1 MKNILIFI
9 SLFSLVFPKLN
20 GQYDLDGNYDLNFDN
35 EYGLN
40 HLFIDTI
47 ADPDN
52 IWQVGVPQKGLFTS
66 AKSLPNVI
74 VTDAINSYPVNDTS
88 SFLIMNVANYGFVT
102 QHTVILEG
110 QYFVDSDTLKDY
122 GKIEF
127 SPDNGIIWLDLF
139 NDSIPVSEWYWY
151 CNMPVLTGNSHG
163 WKSFGLNLAPLGAIF
178 DISLADTVQY
188 RFTFISD
195 GIDNNKAGLMFD
207 DLHFEDY
214 DEYGI
219 QEQGFSVIKSSCYPN
234 PTRNQLT
241 IEFVNTNNSVFELE
255 LFDLCGGKILFI
267 SNITGEKVSF
277 ETSNLYSGLFYYRL
291 SDKNLNKI
299 TAGRFIKHK

>member
-20 GQYDLDGNYDLNFDN
+20 GQYNLDGNYDLNFDN

-40 HLFIDTI
+40 HLFIDKTSN
-47 ADPDN
+47 PNN

-74 VTDAINSYPVNDTS
+74 VTDTINSYPVNDTS
-88 SFLIMNVANYGFVT
+88 SFLIINVAGYGFEN

-110 QYFVDSDTLKDY
+110 QYFIDTDTLMDY

-127 SPDNGIIWLDLF
+127 SPDNGNIWIDLF
-139 NDSIPVSEWYWY
+139 NDSIPINEWYWY
-151 CNMPVLTGNSHG
+151 YNKPVLTGKSYG
-163 WKSFGLNLAPLGAIF
+163 WQNFGLNLGPLGKIF
-178 DISLADTVQY
+178 NVNSGDTVQY

-195 GIDNNKAGLMFD
+195 SIDNNKSGLMFD
-207 DLHFEDY
+207 DLHFEDWF
-214 DEYGI
+214 EYGI
-219 QEQGFSVIKSSCYPN
+219 QEQGYSVIKSYCYPN

-241 IEFVNTNNSVFELE
+241 IEFVNVNNSIFELE
-255 LFDLCGGKILFI
+255 LFDLCGEKLMFI

-277 ETSNLYSGLFYYRL
+277 DLGILNSGIFYYRL
-291 SDKNLNKI
+291 LDKNLNKI
-299 TAGRFIKHK
+299 TTGKFIKNK